1 MPHKSQALQQLR
13 DRDVRIQARWRELCR
28 EGWLSR
34 APTGLSN
41 DHTYL
46 KPGKTKQDQ
55 RGVDFFVGEKELMGY
70 LDRVDLASGADSAN
84 PDALSGGSGTEA
96 TPCAASVD
104 AAPAS
109 TCEASYEASGAA
121 SANPDTSRRNLIAVF
136 ADTGGSDGSEYCVD
150 DSNGSMGTA
159 PDPDEETKDDD
170 ASNITMT
177 SDEPNVCAPGE
188 DVTEYAALGSDGESQ
203 KMSVIDDDEKLGDDG
218 ADDMVEDGGVIPDMH
233 LDPSLVEVGGGL
245 GAIHRGSA
253 HPGIL
258 KDMKLN
264 G

>member
-1 MPHKSQALQQLR
+1 
-13 DRDVRIQARWRELCR
+13 
-28 EGWLSR
+28 
-34 APTGLSN
+34 
-41 DHTYL
+41 
-46 KPGKTKQDQ
+46 
-55 RGVDFFVGEKELMGY
+55 MGY
-70 LDRVDLASGADSAN
+70 LDRVDLASGA
-84 PDALSGGSGTEA
+84 
-96 TPCAASVD
+96 
-104 AAPAS
+104 
-109 TCEASYEASGAA
+109 A
-121 SANPDTSRRNLIAVF
+121 SANPGALSGEDN
-136 ADTGGSDGSEYCVD
+136 DCGSDGSEYCVD

-177 SDEPNVCAPGE
+177 SDEPNVSAPGE

-203 KMSVIDDDEKLGDDG
+203 KMSVIDDDEKLGADG
-218 ADDMVEDGGVIPDMH
+218 ADDMVEDGSVIPDMQ

>member
-1 MPHKSQALQQLR
+1 IL
-13 DRDVRIQARWRELCR
+13 
-28 EGWLSR
+28 
-34 APTGLSN
+34 
-41 DHTYL
+41 
-46 KPGKTKQDQ
+46 
-55 RGVDFFVGEKELMGY
+55 
-70 LDRVDLASGADSAN
+70 
-84 PDALSGGSGTEA
+84 PDATSSLCLPIQVGQTA
-96 TPCAASVD
+96 ANIAWTTP
-104 AAPAS
+104 
-109 TCEASYEASGAA
+109 
-121 SANPDTSRRNLIAVF
+121 
-136 ADTGGSDGSEYCVD
+136 
-150 DSNGSMGTA
+150 TA
-159 PDPDEETKDDD
+159 QWVLRQIQMKKPKMTMQ
-170 ASNITMT
+170 AHITMT

-218 ADDMVEDGGVIPDMH
+218 ADDMVEDGGVIPDMQ